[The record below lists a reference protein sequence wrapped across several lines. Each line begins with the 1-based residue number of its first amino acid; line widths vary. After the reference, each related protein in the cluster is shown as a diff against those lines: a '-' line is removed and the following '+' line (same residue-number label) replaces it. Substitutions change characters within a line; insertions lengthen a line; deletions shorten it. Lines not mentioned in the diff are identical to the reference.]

1 MAANPEV
8 VASFRDYNRMFS
20 HHPSDLGQVFQAMMM
35 PFVSSD
41 LLLMSGIAAFPSIQ
55 IIASLQQ

>member
-1 MAANPEV
+1 
-8 VASFRDYNRMFS
+8 MFS